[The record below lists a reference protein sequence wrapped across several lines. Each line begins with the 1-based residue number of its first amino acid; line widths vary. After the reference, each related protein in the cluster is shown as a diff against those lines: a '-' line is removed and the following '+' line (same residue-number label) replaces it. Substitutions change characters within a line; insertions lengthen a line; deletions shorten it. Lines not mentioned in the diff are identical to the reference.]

1 MTTEVLKATGKQ
13 IAYINDLLNQ
23 RVAPADLRAITVDL
37 LTRAEASTIIGTLLK
52 QPRKIGS
59 GRPTTPPVAIHQP
72 APAIP
77 TPVAPTPVAP
87 KPYVYVDR
95 SLIPNTVPTTQIP
108 VGIYTVEHGDGK
120 HTTLKFTAD
129 KYRQGQLVVALLVG
143 PDNEL
148 SYRKFGN
155 LTDKGVKKFS
165 TASVSDKTIAALQF
179 LLTGGVDKAREKF
192 LELSEA
198 HAFASG
204 NCLACLKTLT
214 VGQSVRRGLGP
225 ICAKRL
231 GVL

>member
-13 IAYINDLLNQ
+13 IAYINDLLNS

-59 GRPTTPPVAIHQP
+59 GRPTTPTVAIQQ
-72 APAIP
+72 P
-77 TPVAPTPVAP
+77 TPVAPTPIAP

-129 KYRQGQLVVALLVG
+129 KYREGQLVVALLVG

-148 SYRKFGN
+148 SYKKFGN
-155 LTDKGVKKFS
+155 LTDKGVRKFS

-192 LELSEA
+192 L
-198 HAFASG
+198 
-204 NCLACLKTLT
+204 
-214 VGQSVRRGLGP
+214 
-225 ICAKRL
+225 
-231 GVL
+231 